1 MFRLAKVLSWK
12 EGLERLARVER
23 LEVER
28 RAEELQRAIT
38 GLEDTR
44 KHFPDGGPGPDGA
57 DDLALWSGFG
67 EGLRRKEQM
76 VRRRLAALEPLLE
89 EKRRAHVELS
99 REVKGLERLEERD
112 AAREKKRRE
121 RKAQEAIDDVAG
133 RRNLPGAGRE
143 FPGGAAPERGAL
155 GTEPPGTRIP
165 RDPGPNRETG
175 T

>member
-12 EGLERLARVER
+12 EGLERLARAER

-28 RAEELQRAIT
+28 RAEELQRTISR
-38 GLEDTR
+38 LEDTR
-44 KHFPDGGPGPDGA
+44 RIFPDSGAGPEGA
-57 DDLALWSGFG
+57 DELALWSGFG
-67 EGLRRKEQM
+67 EGLRRKEQA

-99 REVKGLERLEERD
+99 CEVKGLERLEERD
-112 AAREKKRRE
+112 AARERKRRE

-133 RRNLPGAGRE
+133 RRNLPGGGRE
-143 FPGGAAPERGAL
+143 FPGAAPPARDAL
-155 GTEPPGTRIP
+155 GTEPPGARVP
-165 RDPGPNRETG
+165 RDPGPNRETR